1 LPRVIN
7 LWGIGMEYDGNKRA
21 QELLDDCPHCLR
33 IRQAR
38 GGVPEG
44 IVYETP
50 RALVVAGDHQFFP
63 GYCVVV
69 AKRHIRE
76 MHELPAQDASTLFH
90 DVLHVGRVVQA
101 GFGSLKMNYVS
112 LGNVHEHL
120 HWHVIPRYQSDPDHK
135 DHPWKNSHL
144 FSKYPTSAQAIATIK
159 GLFEDPKNM

>member
-1 LPRVIN
+1 
-7 LWGIGMEYDGNKRA
+7 MEYDGKNRA

-33 IRQAR
+33 IRRAKV
-38 GGVPEG
+38 GVSEG
-44 IVYETP
+44 LVYETQ
-50 RALVVAGDHQFFP
+50 RSLVVAGDHQFFP

-76 MHELPAQDASTLFH
+76 MHELPDQDASALFL
-90 DVLHVGRVVQA
+90 DVLHVGRVLQA
-101 GFGSLKMNYVS
+101 GFRCLKMNYVS

-144 FSKYPTSAQAIATIK
+144 FSKYPTSVQSIATIK
-159 GLFEDPKNM
+159 ELFEGPKNK